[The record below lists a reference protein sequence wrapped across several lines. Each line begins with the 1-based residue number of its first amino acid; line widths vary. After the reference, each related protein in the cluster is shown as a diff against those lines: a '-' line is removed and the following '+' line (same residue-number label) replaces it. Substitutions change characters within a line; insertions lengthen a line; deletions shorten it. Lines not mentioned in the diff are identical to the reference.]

1 MLSSFK
7 GAFGDDVVF
16 DIYQGTTSECLKG
29 LADGKFDVVFCGK
42 MDRFDDIEF
51 VPQFSQNVVLAVNSY
66 NELADREMV
75 SLNDLKGITLTSYRS
90 QSYAHTIFE
99 GFFQRYVLD
108 VKQGFND
115 EISAATLVSSD
126 RNIAAIILETLDDLS
141 LENLVTIPIEELQE
155 PFHIIYLGYNKK
167 SFHSHLVEEFIKFTQ
182 KHIKFPAGV
191 VPLEECYINDSDL

>member
-42 MDRFDDIEF
+42 MDGFDDIEF
-51 VPQFSQNVVLAVNSY
+51 VPQFSQNVVLAVNSRH
-66 NELADREMV
+66 ELADREMV
-75 SLNDLKGITLTSYRS
+75 SLNDLKDITLTSYRS
-90 QSYAHTIFE
+90 QSYARTIFE
-99 GFFQRYVLD
+99 GFFERYGLE

-126 RNIAAIILETLDDLS
+126 RNVAAIILETLDDLS

-155 PFHIIYLGYNKK
+155 PFHVIYLGYNKK

-182 KHIKFPAGV
+182 KHIKFPAGI
-191 VPLEECYINDSDL
+191 VPLEEYYMNGKEA

>member
-1 MLSSFK
+1 MTTLSLTL
-7 GAFGDDVVF
+7 
-16 DIYQGTTSECLKG
+16 YQGTTSECLKG

-42 MDRFDDIEF
+42 TDRFDDIEF

-66 NELADREMV
+66 NALADREMV

-99 GFFQRYVLD
+99 GFFQRYGLD

-141 LENLVTIPIEELQE
+141 LRICVTIRYRGAARAVPYHLSWLQQE
-155 PFHIIYLGYNKK
+155 VIPFAFG
-167 SFHSHLVEEFIKFTQ
+167 
-182 KHIKFPAGV
+182 
-191 VPLEECYINDSDL
+191 